1 MRASRTPLTGL
12 IHRFLPR
19 LRYPYLFL
27 ILAGLLAVDL
37 VIPDPVPFVDEIT
50 LALLT
55 FLAATFTTRR
65 DPNPPPRDVTP
76 PDEFLSSGERSNSE
90 DRSPPPPTAARR

>member
-1 MRASRTPLTGL
+1 MGTEPVRSPLTTL
-12 IHRFLPR
+12 IQRLLPR

-27 ILAGLLAVDL
+27 LLGGLFLVDL
-37 VIPDPVPFVDEIT
+37 VVPDPIPLVDEAL

-65 DPNPPPRDVTP
+65 EPQPPPTDVTP
-76 PDEFLSSGERSNSE
+76 PEEYDNRLEPGEINQREDEE
-90 DRSPPPPTAARR
+90 

>member
-1 MRASRTPLTGL
+1 MSTSSSTPLTGL

-37 VIPDPVPFVDEIT
+37 VVPDPVPFVDEIT

-76 PDEFLSSGERSNSE
+76 PDEIITAG
-90 DRSPPPPTAARR
+90 DRSDSEGR

>member
-1 MRASRTPLTGL
+1 MSTSSRTPLTGL

-37 VIPDPVPFVDEIT
+37 VVPDPVPFVDEIT

-65 DPNPPPRDVTP
+65 DPDPPPRDVTP
-76 PDEFLSSGERSNSE
+76 ADEIITAEGRSDSE
-90 DRSPPPPTAARR
+90 DR